1 MIKGIFFDLDYTL
14 FDEREYVFSAFKEV
28 AEYLAKE
35 YQLEAETIEAKF
47 KGSFLKKGR
56 GHNFDGVIEK
66 YQISR
71 GIISTM
77 VKIYRNHQPKKLV
90 LYPDAMEL
98 LEKIQGKYHLGIITD
113 GQQEVQ
119 RSKVQALQL
128 ERWFSKIL
136 ITDEQGQEYWKP
148 HHYSYQQLISTFQL
162 KPNET
167 IYIGDN
173 PEKDFV
179 TARKMGMWTVRL
191 IRHGDWKDLRLSPEY
206 EADFEVTNLLEIL
219 DLIPIMEGGKNHE

>member
-28 AEYLAKE
+28 AEYLAKG
-35 YQLEAETIEAKF
+35 YQLEAETIVAKF
-47 KGSFLKKGR
+47 IQSFLKEGR
-56 GHNFDGVIEK
+56 GRNFDGVIEE
-66 YQISR
+66 YQVPKE
-71 GIISTM
+71 IISAM
-77 VKIYRNHQPKKLV
+77 VKIYRNHQPKKLN
-90 LYPDAMEL
+90 LYPDAVEL
-98 LEKIQGKYHLGIITD
+98 LENLHRKYHLGIITD

-119 RSKVQALQL
+119 RSKIQALQL

-148 HHYSYQQLISTFQL
+148 HHYSYQQLVSSFQL
-162 KPNET
+162 KPTET

-179 TARKMGMWTVRL
+179 TARKLGMWTIRL
-191 IRHGDWKDLRLSPEY
+191 IRHGDWKDLRLSSEY